1 MICTVH
7 VLFSDILAND
17 LLNVPVMTKSMC
29 LIEDGVFTGDGVL
42 DYLTDHNDF
51 LVVGC
56 LGLQGV
62 GKSTVMSEL
71 CGYFENK

>member
-1 MICTVH
+1 
-7 VLFSDILAND
+7 
-17 LLNVPVMTKSMC
+17 MTSSMC
-29 LIEDGVFTGDGVL
+29 LIEEGQFTGDGIL
-42 DYLTDHNDF
+42 DYLTEHNEF

-71 CGYFENK
+71 CGSFDR